1 MKLKKPKFW
10 DYKEPHI
17 YSYLLLPFSIILKL
31 ISKINL
37 KSKPKSTNPMIKTIC
52 VGNIYVGGTG
62 KTSLAIKIKEILE
75 KQNIRVCFIKKFY
88 SNQIDEQK
96 LLNKNG
102 QLFTSKKRITALDEA
117 ILQGYQV
124 AIFDDGLQDAS
135 IKYDLEIVCFNNLNW
150 IGNGLTLPSG
160 PLREDI
166 NNLKLYNN
174 LFLNGNEEP
183 LIEIK
188 NKIRKINPKIDINQ
202 GKYVPL
208 NIENFNKEDSYL
220 VFSGIGNHKTFI
232 NMLKNSDFKI
242 IDDLEYPDHYQ
253 YSIKDFYEIINKA
266 KKYNA
271 KIITTEKDYL
281 RLDSFDKTEILFIKS
296 ALEILDEKKLTQTL
310 IGLNEKN

>member
-52 VGNIYVGGTG
+52 VGNIYIGGTG

-208 NIENFNKEDSYL
+208 NIENFNKEESYF

-310 IGLNEKN
+310 IALNEKN